1 MPYDQ
6 ELKLSVVIV
15 NYNVKYFLEQCLGS
29 VYKAIRTLAHDY
41 YPFCAEVWVVDNNS
55 SDGSLAM
62 VMAKFPEVHII
73 ANPQNKGFSFAN
85 NQAIR
90 QSESEYV
97 LLLNPDTVVA
107 EDTFSKILKFM
118 DENPEAGGLGMKM
131 VDGKGDFL
139 PESKRGLPT
148 PEVALYK
155 VTGLSKLFPKT
166 RIFGRYHL
174 GFLDKN
180 KSHEVA
186 VLAGAAMLL
195 RRSALNKSG
204 ILDEDFFMY
213 GEDIDLSYRI
223 TKAGYKNFYFPETTI
238 IHYKGEST
246 KKSSINYVFVFYR
259 AMVIFARKHFAPKNA
274 NLFALLIN
282 IAIYL
287 RAGLAI
293 LSRIISRLFLPF
305 VDGIILYGT
314 MLLLVKYWE
323 RTIKYVHGGK
333 YPPDLINLFIPL
345 YILCWILGLFF
356 AKGYQRP
363 YQVRKLIAGAFWGT
377 LVISIIYAFLDE
389 RYRYSRAIIVLG
401 TVLAVIV
408 FSLNRLLL
416 TFIKNRGNF
425 IFDNDAIKK
434 TVICGT
440 PQEAARVARLLDKA
454 DINYSNIGIVSP
466 NENESGSTLG
476 SFTGLDKIIRVY
488 KVNEVIFCARDV
500 PFNQIIETMERL
512 QKSGVEFKIVPED
525 SDFIIGSNSK
535 NKAGDYYASNEELL
549 SIDKKD
555 SRLNK
560 RGLDIALCFTFLI
573 SLPLNIWFIRNPLNY
588 INNLFKVL
596 SGQYSWVGYSVENN
610 DLPEI
615 RKGILSPSD
624 ELNNSDL
631 DLRTKSRL
639 DFLYAKDYT
648 IYKDLS
654 VIFTS
659 FAKIGKIA
667 D

>member
-1 MPYDQ
+1 MAY
-6 ELKLSVVIV
+6 EHKLKLSVVIV
-15 NYNVKYFLEQCLGS
+15 NYNVKYFLEQCLSS

-55 SDGSLAM
+55 TDGSLNM
-62 VMAKFPEVHII
+62 VRAKFPEVHII
-73 ANPQNKGFSFAN
+73 ANTQNKGFSFAN

-90 QSESEYV
+90 ENDSEYV

-107 EDTFSKILKFM
+107 EDTFGKILRFM
-118 DENPEAGGLGMKM
+118 DVHPEAGGLGVKM
-131 VDGKGDFL
+131 VDGSGDFL

-155 VTGLSKLFPKT
+155 ITGLSKIFPKT

-180 KSHEVA
+180 KTHQID

-195 RRSALNKSG
+195 RRAALEKSG

-223 TKAGYKNFYFPETTI
+223 TKAGYKNYYFPDTTI

-274 NLFALLIN
+274 NLFAFLIN
-282 IAIYL
+282 IAIYM

-293 LSRIISRLFLPF
+293 LSRFMARLLLPVF
-305 VDGIILYGT
+305 DGIVLYGAL
-314 MLLLVKYWE
+314 LLLVRYWE

-333 YPPDLINLFIPL
+333 YPPDLTHIFIPL
-345 YILCWILGLFF
+345 YIVCWILGLFF
-356 AKGYQRP
+356 AKGYQKP
-363 YQVRKLIAGAFWGT
+363 YQLRKLIAGAFWGT

-401 TVLAVIV
+401 SALAVII
-408 FSLNRLLL
+408 FSLNRLIL
-416 TFIKNRGNF
+416 TLIKNKGNL
-425 IFDNDAIKK
+425 IFDNEAVKK
-434 TVICGT
+434 IVICGT
-440 PQEAARVARLLDKA
+440 PQEAARIIKLLDKA
-454 DINYSNIGIVSP
+454 DVSYNNIGIVSP
-466 NENESGSTLG
+466 NENEAGSILG
-476 SFTGLDKIIRVY
+476 SFNHLEKIIRVY
-488 KVNEVIFCARDV
+488 KINEVIFCARDL
-500 PFNQIIETMERL
+500 PFYQIIETMERL
-512 QKSGVEFKIVPED
+512 NRSGVEFKIVPEE

-535 NKAGDYYASNEELL
+535 NKAGDYYARNEELMA
-549 SIDKKD
+549 IDKKD

-560 RGLDIALCFTFLI
+560 RGLDLAICFFLLM
-573 SLPLNIWFIRNPLNY
+573 SLPVNIWFIRKPLNY
-588 INNLFKVL
+588 INNLFKVM
-596 SGQYSWVGYSVENN
+596 SGRYSWVGYSIEHD
-610 DLPEI
+610 DLPDI
-615 RKGILSPSD
+615 RRGILSPTD
-624 ELNNSDL
+624 ELNTNDL
-631 DLRTKSRL
+631 DPRTKSRL
-639 DFLYAKDYT
+639 DFLYARDYT

-654 VIFTS
+654 VIFSS
-659 FAKIGKIA
+659 FAKMGKTA

>member
-1 MPYDQ
+1 MAYDHK
-6 ELKLSVVIV
+6 LKLSVVIV
-15 NYNVKYFLEQCLGS
+15 NYNVKYFLEQCLS
-29 VYKAIRTLAHDY
+29 SAYKAIRTLAHDY

-55 SDGSLAM
+55 TDGSLDM
-62 VMAKFPEVHII
+62 VREKFPEVHII
-73 ANPQNKGFSFAN
+73 ANTQNKGFSFAN
-85 NQAIR
+85 NQAI
-90 QSESEYV
+90 QQNDSEYV

-118 DENPEAGGLGMKM
+118 DVHPDAGGLGVKM
-131 VDGKGDFL
+131 VDGSGNFL

-148 PEVALYK
+148 PGVALYK

-166 RIFGRYHL
+166 RLFGRYHL

-180 KSHEVA
+180 KTHEVD

-195 RRSALNKSG
+195 RRAALNKSG

-223 TKAGYKNFYFPETTI
+223 TKAGFKNYYFPDATI

-259 AMVIFARKHFAPKNA
+259 AMVIFARKHFATKNA
-274 NLFALLIN
+274 NLFAFLIN

-293 LSRIISRLFLPF
+293 FSRFIARLLLPIF
-305 VDGIILYGT
+305 DGVVLYGA
-314 MLLLVKYWE
+314 MLLLVVYWE

-333 YPPDLINLFIPL
+333 YPSDLTHIFIPL
-345 YILCWILGLFF
+345 YIGCWILGLFF
-356 AKGYQRP
+356 AKGYQKP
-363 YQVRKLIAGAFWGT
+363 YQLRKLIAGAFLGT

-401 TVLAVIV
+401 GVIAAIA
-408 FSLNRLLL
+408 FSINRLIL
-416 TFIKNRGNF
+416 TLIKNKGKY
-425 IFDNDAIKK
+425 IFDSGAYKK

-440 PQEAARVARLLDKA
+440 PQEASRVIRLLDKA
-454 DINYSNIGIVSP
+454 DVKYNNIGIVSP
-466 NENESGSTLG
+466 NENEAGNFLG
-476 SFTGLDKIIRVY
+476 SFRDLEKVIRIYKI
-488 KVNEVIFCARDV
+488 NEVIFCAKDLS
-500 PFNQIIETMERL
+500 FNQIIASMERM
-512 QKSGVEFKIVPED
+512 SRSNVEFKIVPEG

-535 NKAGDYYASNEELL
+535 NKAGDYYARSEESLA
-549 SIDKKD
+549 IDKKD

-560 RGLDIALCFTFLI
+560 RVLDIAFCLFLLI
-573 SLPLNIWFIRNPLNY
+573 SLPLNIWFIRNPMSY
-588 INNLFKVL
+588 INNLFRVL
-596 SGQYSWVGYSVENN
+596 SGKNSWVGYSVKSDE
-610 DLPEI
+610 LPNI

-624 ELNNSDL
+624 ELNINDL
-631 DLRTKSRL
+631 DPKTKSRL
-639 DFLYAKDYT
+639 DYLYARDYT

-654 VIFTS
+654 VIFSS
-659 FAKIGKIA
+659 FSKMGKPIE
-667 D
+667 

>member
-1 MPYDQ
+1 MAYDHK
-6 ELKLSVVIV
+6 LKLSVVIV
-15 NYNVKYFLEQCLGS
+15 NYNVKYFLEQCLSS

-55 SDGSLAM
+55 TDGSLDM
-62 VMAKFPEVHII
+62 VRAKFPEVHII
-73 ANPQNKGFSFAN
+73 ANTQNKGFSFAN

-90 QSESEYV
+90 ENDSEFV

-118 DENPEAGGLGMKM
+118 DAHPDAGGLGVKM
-131 VDGKGDFL
+131 VDGSGDFL

-155 VTGLSKLFPKT
+155 ITGLSRIFPKT
-166 RIFGRYHL
+166 RLFGRYHL

-180 KSHEVA
+180 KTHQVD

-195 RRSALNKSG
+195 RRSALEKSG
-204 ILDEDFFMY
+204 VLDEDFFMY

-223 TKAGYKNFYFPETTI
+223 TKAGFKNYYFPETAI

-274 NLFALLIN
+274 NLFAFLIN

-287 RAGLAI
+287 RAGMAI
-293 LSRIISRLFLPF
+293 FARFIAQLSLPF
-305 VDGIILYGT
+305 LDGIVLYGA
-314 MLLLVKYWE
+314 MLLLVTYWE

-333 YPPDLINLFIPL
+333 YPPELTNLFIPT
-345 YILCWILGLFF
+345 YIVFWILGLFF
-356 AKGYQRP
+356 AKGYQKP
-363 YQVRKLIAGAFWGT
+363 YQLRKLIAGAFWGT

-401 TVLAVIV
+401 GVIAVVV
-408 FSLNRLLL
+408 FSINRLLI
-416 TFIKNRGNF
+416 TFIKNRGKF
-425 IFDNDAIKK
+425 IFESGASKN

-440 PQEAARVARLLDKA
+440 PQEAARITRLMDKA
-454 DINYSNIGIVSP
+454 EVKYNNIGIVSP
-466 NENESGSTLG
+466 NENEAGGSLG
-476 SFTGLDKIIRVY
+476 SFSGLDKIIRVY
-488 KVNEVIFCARDV
+488 KVNEVIFCARDIQ
-500 PFNQIIETMERL
+500 FNQIIEAMERL
-512 QKSGVEFKIVPED
+512 SRSGVEFKIVPED

-535 NKAGDYYASNEELL
+535 NKAGDYYARNEELMV
-549 SIDKKD
+549 IDKKD

-560 RGLDIALCFTFLI
+560 RGLDILVSFSLLV
-573 SLPLNIWFIRNPLNY
+573 SLPLNVWFVRNPLIY

-596 SGQYSWVGYSVENN
+596 SGRYSLVGYSIAHD

-615 RKGILSPSD
+615 RKGILSPAD
-624 ELNNSDL
+624 ELNIDDL
-631 DLRTKSRL
+631 EPRTKSRL
-639 DFLYAKDYT
+639 DFLYARDYT

-659 FAKIGKIA
+659 FAKIGKPI